1 MSTVAE
7 DLLRSKAAEAMDVD
21 AYQRLFEQVVAE
33 GRTTGPVQTADYI
46 AYTKLNLARWRRVQK
61 TMELLPGAVE
71 VLRAAKPHTWL
82 IISEPWCGD
91 AAQVVPILTAMAAEI
106 PGTEVR
112 LVLRDEHPEL
122 MDRYLTNGG
131 RSIPKLI
138 AFDAVTGAEH
148 FTWGPR
154 PQEAQELV
162 LALRAKHQGN
172 WKAAAE
178 ELHRWY
184 HADAT
189 RSTQREILELIRD
202 YRPKAG
208 FIQA

>member
-1 MSTVAE
+1 MMSTT
-7 DLLRSKAAEAMDVD
+7 DLLRTKAAEAMDVA

-61 TMELLPGAVE
+61 TMELLPGAME
-71 VLRAAKPHTWL
+71 VLRAAKPLTWL

-91 AAQVVPILTAMAAEI
+91 AAQVVPVLTAMAAEI
-106 PGTEVR
+106 PGTQVR
-112 LVLRDEHPEL
+112 LVLRDEQPEL

-138 AFDAVTGAEH
+138 AFDQAGAEH

-162 LALRAKHQGN
+162 LALREKHQGD

-189 RSTQREILELIRD
+189 RSTQREVLALMQGE
-202 YRPKAG
+202 
-208 FIQA
+208 